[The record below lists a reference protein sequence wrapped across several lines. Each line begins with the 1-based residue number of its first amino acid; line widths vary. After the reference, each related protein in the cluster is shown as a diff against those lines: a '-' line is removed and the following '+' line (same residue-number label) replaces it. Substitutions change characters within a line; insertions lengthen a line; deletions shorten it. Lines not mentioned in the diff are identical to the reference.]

1 MRLLLSFQNKL
12 LRFYRAMSIKTHIFR
27 LLAIL
32 IILLFGFGCSDFM
45 DQYGDMLPGF
55 LKTEKKKEDPKPHK
69 IKEKEPINSSETEGD
84 VTTPPEEG
92 TEKAPSEK
100 ELVTKPPEDKIPK
113 EKEVPTE
120 KEKTET
126 DLKDTKKEET
136 AKKEETKPKEGE
148 VSPED
153 KKPQT
158 EDLTE
163 KPPAIKEKI
172 PDQPT
177 KEMTI
182 SKDIEGEDVAMVSLS
197 AEGGPGTGSADE
209 GGTADEDYFYDP
221 RKKRDPFRPYN
232 LKVEKK
238 TEKPPE
244 ELTPLQKYK
253 LSQLNLKAIIYDS
266 ESETGIAMVEDPTK
280 KGFNIYVGTE
290 IGEGR
295 VVKITPDEVQVEM
308 EYEDFYGNVEMRIET
323 LKLSGAK

>member
-1 MRLLLSFQNKL
+1 
-12 LRFYRAMSIKTHIFR
+12 MSIKTHIFKF
-27 LLAIL
+27 LAIL
-32 IILLFGFGCSDFM
+32 IILLFGFGCSDLI

-55 LKTEKKKEDPKPHK
+55 LKTEKKKEEPKPHK
-69 IKEKEPINSSETEGD
+69 LKEKEPIKSSETEGD
-84 VTTPPEEG
+84 VTTPSEED

-100 ELVTKPPEDKIPK
+100 ELAAKPPEGNIPK

-126 DLKDTKKEET
+126 DLKDMK
-136 AKKEETKPKEGE
+136 KEGE
-148 VSPED
+148 ISTED

-158 EDLTE
+158 KDVTE
-163 KPPAIKEKI
+163 KPPAKKEKI
-172 PDQPT
+172 PDEPT

-182 SKDIEGEDVAMVSLS
+182 SKNVEGEDVAMVSFT
-197 AEGGPGTGSADE
+197 AEKGMPGVADAGGIT
-209 GGTADEDYFYDP
+209 DEDYFYDP

-238 TEKPPE
+238 SEKPPE

-266 ESETGIAMVEDPTK
+266 ESETGVAMVEDPTK

-308 EYEDFYGNVEMRIET
+308 EFEDFYGNVEMRIET
-323 LKLSGAK
+323 LKLSGVK